1 METTFHPLYLP
12 FGEVPMADARFIASN
27 YKIEAMGQR
36 RSSPHFLRGLYDEA
50 ELADLLLVGEGI
62 ALDG

>member
-1 METTFHPLYLP
+1 MRDL
-12 FGEVPMADARFIASN
+12 RFIASN
-27 YKIEAMGQR
+27 CKIEAMCQR

-62 ALDG
+62 ALDGRGEAALG